1 MSKVTVEDVQGW
13 IECDKGN
20 ITRSQK
26 NLDSGFYERENVP
39 IESHYSGQ
47 GLSYAQMARSYAYL
61 GDFEQARASFRLAA
75 ENTAKPF
82 FMIYD
87 ANDPDHH
94 RIRPDYSEVSETNCM
109 EAINYALC
117 ANDLAQARTI
127 AKIWQNPGDGVL
139 KHAPI
144 NRFIHALTYCLLDRS
159 ADAVPLLQET
169 LEWFQ
174 ARKLSKKLTW
184 QLNFYTL
191 SLALYGI
198 AKQDQTLFNDGLEL
212 QLEFH
217 KRYARYG
224 EIHDT
229 PEALVSD
236 NCIALANLAL
246 LQGLNVTIK
255 DPMIPEALLQINAP
269 L

>member
-1 MSKVTVEDVQGW
+1 MSKITVEDVQGW
-13 IECDKGN
+13 IECNKAG
-20 ITRSQK
+20 ITDRK
-26 NLDSGFYERENVP
+26 KRMTNGFYERENLP
-39 IESHYSGQ
+39 YESGYN
-47 GLSYAQMARSYAYL
+47 GLGSSHSRVARCYAYL
-61 GDFEQARASFRLAA
+61 GDFAQAKASFRLAA

-87 ANDPDHH
+87 ADDPDHH

-117 ANDLAQARTI
+117 ANDLSLARSI
-127 AKIWQNPGDGVL
+127 AKIWRNRADGKQ

-159 ADAVPLLQET
+159 ADAIPLLQET
-169 LEWFQ
+169 LDWFQ
-174 ARKLSKKLTW
+174 ARKPSKKLTW
-184 QLNFYTL
+184 QLNFYTR

-198 AKQDQTLFNDGLEL
+198 AKQNQTLFNDGLEL

-217 KRYARYG
+217 KRHARYG

-229 PEALVSD
+229 PEALVSVH
-236 NCIALANLAL
+236 CIALANLAL
-246 LQGLNVTIK
+246 LQGLNVTLK
-255 DPMIPEALLQINAP
+255 DPMIPEALLQINAS
-269 L
+269 